1 MWGKKEK
8 HCTPEEEEHGDT
20 WDHVAIDPSS
30 KLVVSLAV
38 GERTQEQTL
47 ALVKDA
53 QSRLAPGCLPAIF
66 TDAYEGYVQAILEA
80 FGHRYPVPRQGTTGR
95 RPKPKL
101 RRPQGLVYAQVKKHY
116 QGKRVERVAIR
127 PIFGKSKL
135 PAILVKLGWQRVNT
149 SAVERYNGT
158 SRQRNRRKARKTLA
172 FSREGRYHRWMSW
185 LSTTLYNF
193 CRTHR
198 SLKQG
203 KGREVQHRSPA
214 MAAEL
219 TDHLWS
225 VREWLLCPVL
235 QQG

>member
-38 GERTQEQTL
+38 EERTQEQTL

-66 TDAYEGYVQAILEA
+66 TDAYVQAILEA

-172 FSREGRYHRWMSW
+172 FSREGWYHRWMSW

-193 CRTHR
+193 CRSHR

-203 KGREVQHRSPA
+203 KGREIQHRSPA

-219 TDHLWS
+219 TDHLCS